1 MRVSDFD
8 FPLPPEQ
15 IAQAPPAE
23 RGTSRLLILERATGR
38 ITHGHIG
45 DLPAWLRAG
54 DLLVVNDTR
63 VYPARLLG
71 RREPSGGRVEVFLLE
86 RLGPDRFD
94 ALVHPGQKLKPGA
107 LVVLEGEPDPDG
119 SPSPSLFGRIEG
131 RGSFGRRTIRFA
143 IGAPPDPGRSEAG
156 PQPDLLPAS
165 SRPLPGLSPASAGP
179 PPGLAPGSARAQP
192 DLGPAID
199 RVIDRIGHMPLPPYI
214 ARPDAGAD
222 RERYQTVYARERG
235 SVAAPT
241 AGLHFTPAI
250 LAALDAAGVERAAVT
265 LHVGYGTFKPVRV
278 DDVEAHVVD
287 PERFTIAAD
296 VAARL
301 NAARAAGRRVV
312 AVGTTTVR
320 ALESAGRGGP
330 IAAGD
335 GVADVFLYPGGTP
348 IAHVDALLT
357 NFHLPRSS
365 LLMLVCA
372 FAGREAV
379 LRAYHEAVAA
389 GYRFYSYGDAMLIA

>member
-1 MRVSDFD
+1 MHISAFD
-8 FPLPPEQ
+8 YELPPEL
-15 IAQAPPAE
+15 IAQQPLAE
-23 RGTSRLLILERATGR
+23 RDASRMLVLDRANRSWTDSSFKNF
-38 ITHGHIG
+38 TEH
-45 DLPAWLRAG
+45 LRS
-54 DLLVVNDTR
+54 DDVVVVNNSR
-63 VYPARLLG
+63 VIPARLKG
-71 RREPSGGRVEVFLLE
+71 RREETGGQVEIFLVRELE
-86 RLGPDRFD
+86 AKVWD
-94 ALVHPGQKLKPGA
+94 ALVKPGGRLKA
-107 LVVLEGEPDPDG
+107 GSRVVFDERRRLKAEMLDG
-119 SPSPSLFGRIEG
+119 PGAELRRVRFYCE
-131 RGSFGRRTIRFA
+131 GSFERLLGE
-143 IGAPPDPGRSEAG
+143 IGVA
-156 PQPDLLPAS
+156 
-165 SRPLPGLSPASAGP
+165 
-179 PPGLAPGSARAQP
+179 
-192 DLGPAID
+192 
-199 RVIDRIGHMPLPPYI
+199 PLPPYI
-214 ARPDAGAD
+214 KRIDPQDG
-222 RERYQTVYARERG
+222 ERYQTIYAKERG
-235 SVAAPT
+235 AIAAPT

-278 DDVEAHVVD
+278 EDVEAHVVD
-287 PERFTIAAD
+287 PERYTIAAD

-301 NAARAAGRRVV
+301 NAARAAGRRIV

-335 GVADVFLYPGGTP
+335 GVADVFIYPGGTP

-389 GYRFYSYGDAMLIA
+389 GYRFYSYGDAMLIV

>member
-1 MRVSDFD
+1 MLVSDFD
-8 FPLPPEQ
+8 FPLPPGQ

-38 ITHGHIG
+38 ITHGRIG
-45 DLPAWLRAG
+45 DLPNWLRAG

-86 RLGPDRFD
+86 RIAFDRFD

-107 LVVLEGEPDPDG
+107 LVVLEGDPGPDG
-119 SPSPSLFGRIEG
+119 TPSPRLYGRVEG

-143 IGAPPDPGRSEAG
+143 VGRPPDPGPTSAG
-156 PQPDLLPAS
+156 PPPGLLPAS
-165 SRPLPGLSPASAGP
+165 SRPLPGLLPGSAGP
-179 PPGLAPGSARAQP
+179 PPGLGPGETEGQP
-192 DLGPAID
+192 EVGQAID

-241 AGLHFTPAI
+241 AGLHFTPQI

-278 DDVEAHVVD
+278 EDVEAHVVD
-287 PERFTIAAD
+287 PERYTIAAD
-296 VAARL
+296 TAARL
-301 NAARAAGRRVV
+301 NAARAAGRRIV

-389 GYRFYSYGDAMLIA
+389 GYRFYSYGDAMLIL

>member
-1 MRVSDFD
+1 MLVADFD
-8 FPLPPEQ
+8 FPLPPEL

-23 RGTSRLLILERATGR
+23 RGTSRLLVLERGTGR
-38 ITHGHIG
+38 ITHGHIR
-45 DLPAWLRAG
+45 DLPGWLRRG

-94 ALVHPGQKLKPGA
+94 ALVHPGQKLKVGA
-107 LVVLEGEPDPDG
+107 VVVLEGDQTADG
-119 SPSPSLFGRIEG
+119 TASPRLYGRIED
-131 RGSFGRRTIRFA
+131 RGSFGRRTVQF
-143 IGAPPDPGRSEAG
+143 S
-156 PQPDLLPAS
+156 
-165 SRPLPGLSPASAGP
+165 
-179 PPGLAPGSARAQP
+179 
-192 DLGPAID
+192 LGPADAGQTLADAID
-199 RVIDRIGHMPLPPYI
+199 AVIDRIGHMPLPPYI
-214 ARPDAGAD
+214 ARPDADAD

-250 LAALDAAGVERAAVT
+250 LAELEARGVERTAVT

-278 DDVEAHVVD
+278 DEVEAHVVD
-287 PERFTIAAD
+287 PERYTVAAD

-301 NAARAAGRRVV
+301 NAALAEGRRVV

-335 GVADVFLYPGGTP
+335 GVADVFLHPGGSP

-389 GYRFYSYGDAMLIA
+389 GYRFYSYGDAMLIV